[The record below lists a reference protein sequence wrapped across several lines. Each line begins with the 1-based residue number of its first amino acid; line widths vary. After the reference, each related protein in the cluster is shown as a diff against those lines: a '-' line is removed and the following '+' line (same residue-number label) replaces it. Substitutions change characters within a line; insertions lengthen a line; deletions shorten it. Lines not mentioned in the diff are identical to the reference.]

1 VDAEPKQ
8 LIFADRK
15 LGVHIVDILPGQLAM
30 LEGCFNLSRSR
41 SGQASL
47 IAQVARLPTAAA
59 GTDQLLTPIGHGR
72 FGTLLLGHLGRIGL
86 LMLT

>member
-30 LEGCFNLSRSR
+30 LEGGTVAA
-41 SGQASL
+41 SGS
-47 IAQVARLPTAAA
+47 I
-59 GTDQLLTPIGHGR
+59 
-72 FGTLLLGHLGRIGL
+72 
-86 LMLT
+86 